1 MFNKMKPPKP
11 SPPESK
17 DAEMYDLQSDIKIWA
32 IDTFVATAT
41 KEQKKIDTNDLDLKV
56 IWDDITVTHE
66 PTEYFDDHRHRLP
79 KSHSLFSTTFRN
91 NTDFEQEYCFRT
103 ERCTR
108 SIAEVELERGV
119 VFSKELSFK
128 LSLPNAIL
136 EANAG
141 FKHDLSLNSCTRQC
155 TEEELSWGVDT
166 RILVAPRHSA
176 FAEVKVAEEEL
187 TTHFRLISVL
197 HGRIRAVFYD
207 AAHNNAFIK
216 YVEGDLASIIEKE
229 LSDRGSFSPSNSHV
243 RIETKPNGS
252 KFLKIETVGRCKFR
266 FGVHQEVE
274 VNQKG
279 T

>member
-1 MFNKMKPPKP
+1 MFNKLKPPKP
-11 SPPESK
+11 SAPESK

-32 IDTFVATAT
+32 IDTFLATAT
-41 KEQKKIDTNDLDLKV
+41 KEQKKIDINDLDLKV
-56 IWDDITVTHE
+56 IWNDVTVTHE

-91 NTDFEQEYCFRT
+91 NTDCEQEYCFRT

-119 VFSKELSFK
+119 VFSKELSLK

-141 FKHDLSLNSCTRQC
+141 FKHDLSLNSCTRQS
-155 TEEELSWGVDT
+155 TEEELSWSVDT

-176 FAEVKVAEEEL
+176 FAEVKVAEEEI
-187 TTHFRLISVL
+187 TTQFRLTSVL